1 MTFFLSCFL
10 LPPLRT
16 VRFAVGSLHEHITP
30 TSFSLSSTDCGMCCR
45 QRCVWS
51 LHHRNTHDHRT
62 ALGVRLLC
70 LQSVDAYGLWSP
82 LPSYNTLI
90 SPSSRLLRFAAA
102 LRTSLYPTTTSLLT
116 LATIPWPPML
126 TADNLVL
133 PGRAA
138 SMHCYGL
145 MQRPRILGVLMRYR
159 LLHWMTTDELLFGTS
174 ADCTTMLIV
183 LTTRV
188 SEIGP

>member
-1 MTFFLSCFL
+1 MTFSLSCFL
-10 LPPLRT
+10 LSPLRT
-16 VRFAVGSLHEHITP
+16 VRLAVASLHEHITP
-30 TSFSLSSTDCGMCCR
+30 TSSSQSL
-45 QRCVWS
+45 
-51 LHHRNTHDHRT
+51 RT
-62 ALGVRLLC
+62 AECAVVNVVYGPCTIETPTIIERRFLLC

-82 LPSYNTLI
+82 LPFYNTLI

-102 LRTSLYPTTTSLLT
+102 LPTSLYPTTTSLLT
-116 LATIPWPPML
+116 LATFPWPPML
-126 TADNLVL
+126 TADNFVL

-145 MQRPRILGVLMRYR
+145 MPRPRILGVLMRYR
-159 LLHWMTTDELLFGTS
+159 LLHWMTTDELLFGTT